1 MPRFKILI
9 LVCFSLLLLLI
20 FGFLRFSAYINSYEA
35 ISNINI
41 QGIAVLTG
49 GKGRIDKGIKAFRK
63 NPESILLISG
73 VDKTVEKTEIV
84 PKDFLNK
91 RTVLIDK
98 KSETT
103 IQNADEIINW
113 ANKNKINNIEI
124 ITSDYYMP
132 RSIYILKKKA
142 KELNF
147 YANPVVSDMKLSK
160 IYYGDFNTINFLFE
174 EYIKFLLSL
183 VIY

>member
-1 MPRFKILI
+1 MP
-9 LVCFSLLLLLI
+9 V
-20 FGFLRFSAYINSYEA
+20 
-35 ISNINI
+35 
-41 QGIAVLTG
+41 
-49 GKGRIDKGIKAFRK
+49 

-103 IQNADEIINW
+103 IQNAEEIINW

-124 ITSDYYMP
+124 ITSDYHMP

-147 YANPVVSDMKLSK
+147 YANP
-160 IYYGDFNTINFLFE
+160 
-174 EYIKFLLSL
+174 
-183 VIY
+183 

>member
-1 MPRFKILI
+1 M
-9 LVCFSLLLLLI
+9 
-20 FGFLRFSAYINSYEA
+20 
-35 ISNINI
+35 
-41 QGIAVLTG
+41 
-49 GKGRIDKGIKAFRK
+49 
-63 NPESILLISG
+63 
-73 VDKTVEKTEIV
+73 
-84 PKDFLNK
+84 NK
-91 RTVLIDK
+91 KTVLIDK

-124 ITSDYYMP
+124 ITSDYHMP

-160 IYYGDFNTINFLFE
+160 IYYGDFKTINFLFE